1 MNVFILEAGNGIPLL
16 LAPLSLMIDIFTY
29 GREREKKR
37 ERERVLILKLSAVP
51 AFGQKEKQYD
61 CIGET

>member
-29 GREREKKR
+29 GRE
-37 ERERVLILKLSAVP
+37 
-51 AFGQKEKQYD
+51 G
-61 CIGET
+61 IGEGEEEGEGESTNSETQRCTSIWSKGKAV